1 MKMDVA
7 GAKGDSVTREG
18 AKEGGS
24 GYGGCRCRSPHSQQY
39 SQCAGWEGHVQRAC
53 HSGVGRAVGA
63 VSAHPQPRRI
73 VEHIVV
79 HAASEGA
86 PKLEHGSGAVFSLA
100 LLVLRLNTRQAFR
113 AWSSQPCPVVAAA
126 PSVTSLSAT
135 PYNLTGAVCVSVAEV
150 VCAA

>member
-1 MKMDVA
+1 MYRLRAAAAA
-7 GAKGDSVTREG
+7 GG
-18 AKEGGS
+18 A
-24 GYGGCRCRSPHSQQY
+24 
-39 SQCAGWEGHVQRAC
+39 
-53 HSGVGRAVGA
+53 
-63 VSAHPQPRRI
+63 
-73 VEHIVV
+73 
-79 HAASEGA
+79 AAPET
-86 PKLEHGSGAVFSLA
+86 VFSLA